1 MFPYHCSF
9 EVDLKQYKIR
19 IHNYSRTTLKTTQE
33 GFASSL
39 ARNEL
44 HNEMLARNEL
54 YNEVG
59 EIELLHAAAGK
70 QQLAKDGLIP
80 KQIEILT
87 YSKYICQH

>member
-44 HNEMLARNEL
+44 

-59 EIELLHAAAGK
+59 EIERLHAAAGK